1 MVTAFELELE
11 LIQTQMAK
19 KPMLRAEVYAR
30 AFRASQ
36 YVKREILSV
45 TVNLG
50 DEELA
55 SEYETDNNQRLFE
68 KYS

>member
-1 MVTAFELELE
+1 
-11 LIQTQMAK
+11 MAK